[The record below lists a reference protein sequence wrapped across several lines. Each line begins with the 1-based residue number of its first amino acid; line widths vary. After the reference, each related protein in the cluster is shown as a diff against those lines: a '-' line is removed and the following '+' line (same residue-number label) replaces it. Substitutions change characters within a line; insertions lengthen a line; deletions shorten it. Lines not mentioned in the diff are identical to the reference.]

1 METDLISVV
10 TAMPFI
16 EVQDTVPSQNSAYSA
31 DSQHTLLHASVLE
44 SLNLCCTSF
53 LYDCS
58 NWNLFPSSSQQPFPE
73 RLRIRVS
80 RISMH
85 DYEALH
91 YDKEKLKE
99 ACEYETHINIIV
111 QQMY

>member
-1 METDLISVV
+1 METYLISVV
-10 TAMPFI
+10 T
-16 EVQDTVPSQNSAYSA
+16 EVRLMKCETLYLAKTAFV
-31 DSQHTLLHASVLE
+31 LLHADVIKKPRFVLYI
-44 SLNLCCTSF
+44 LNL
-53 LYDCS
+53 YDFS
-58 NWNLFPSSSQQPFPE
+58 NWNIFLSSSQQPFPE

-99 ACEYETHINIIV
+99 ACEYET
-111 QQMY
+111 YS